1 LEDDLRI
8 ILKWILMKIGY
19 ESAGC
24 IHLIRHG
31 TGGGPFEHADEP
43 SGRPPPKKKKKMK
56 IS

>member
-1 LEDDLRI
+1 
-8 ILKWILMKIGY
+8 MKIGY

-43 SGRPPPKKKKKMK
+43 SGRPPPKKKKKK
-56 IS
+56 KKTILTLQDIL